1 MPLSPGSDRKTV
13 SKNISEMMGAGY
25 PQKQAVAASLSNA
38 RRHPRADGG
47 LAPNGDNP
55 PMPGEH
61 WANPVDHD
69 DREPI
74 SLDDVRKTYP
84 GLAPHL
90 DNAVAQW
97 GPADSQGYM
106 ETYPPGEQ
114 YNPNPG
120 KLTFEVYDRGLKG
133 KALTDSL
140 AADSLH
146 HLGGTDEDGK
156 PNVPEWRRMKEDYAR
171 SMTADQLN
179 LDYRAY
185 LEDKAD
191 DNEKRSFED
200 WHNNS
205 RLDGRLRAGIW
216 PQLNP
221 DWHKPGKSNFT
232 PEQEAMHQK
241 MSDYIRAPRAFGGAS
256 PTTMNRGL
264 GAGRV
269 IGQPPMA
276 PMTKLNGIPHPHMAF
291 GGGAPDLSPVN
302 SPVSGP
308 ARMALKELYHPGGLI
323 GSPVAGRTDRI
334 PMSVAADSYVIPAD
348 VVSGIG
354 QGNSMAGSRFLD
366 HAMKTGPWGTS
377 MPHLAKGRGAPPPPP
392 PWHPPAQTSPGG
404 FAHGGVPKGVEPV
417 KIIAAGG
424 EYVIPPHVVKHHPM
438 LGNGDMKKGHRV
450 LDKFVKRVR
459 AKTIDQL
466 KKLPGPKKD

>member
-1 MPLSPGSDRKTV
+1 MPLVPGSSMSTIR
-13 SKNISEMMGAGY
+13 SNAIEMHKAGH
-25 PQKQAVAASLSNA
+25 PMDQSWAASYSNA
-38 RRHPRADGG
+38 RRHPRASGG
-47 LAPNGDNP
+47 LAPDDDDP
-55 PMPGEH
+55 PMPGER
-61 WANPVDHD
+61 WANPVDRD

-74 SLDDVRKTYP
+74 SLDDVKKSYP

-106 ETYPPGEQ
+106 ETYPPGEL

-120 KLTFEVYDRGLKG
+120 KLTFEIYDRGLKG
-133 KALTDSL
+133 NALTDSL

-146 HLGGTDEDGK
+146 HLGGKDEDGNA
-156 PNVPEWRRMKEDYAR
+156 NVPEWRAMKDAYAR
-171 SMTADQLN
+171 SLTAKQLN
-179 LDYRAY
+179 TDELSYLRAKKSGG
-185 LEDKAD
+185 E
-191 DNEKRSFED
+191 ERSFGD
-200 WHNNS
+200 WHDQS
-205 RLDGRLRAGIW
+205 RLDGYLRAGIW
-216 PQLNP
+216 PKLNP
-221 DWHKPGKSNFT
+221 DWQKPGTFT
-232 PEQEAMHQK
+232 PEQEALHQK
-241 MSDYIRAPRAFGGAS
+241 MGNYIREPRAFGGAS

-264 GAGRV
+264 GAGKV
-269 IGQPPMA
+269 IGHPPMA
-276 PMTKLNGIPHPHMAF
+276 PPLSKIGMTHPHMAF

-354 QGNSMAGSRFLD
+354 QGNSLAGSRFLD